1 MGGLG
6 WVHCSILVVHESTLK
21 CAWSLLTGS
30 EEGDGDGQNEAATAA
45 DADTLES
52 IADIEEALEKLG
64 QARNLIKAA
73 DTKVNFW
80 PCFFEITS
88 LQISPP
94 LPSCPSCRFTSSQQ
108 SALMQRQLAQA
119 CTQDLVFCMGDKC
132 CKPRRSILYCQAQ
145 LSSCYC
151 NYLYDRPIPMP
162 YQCLTRALPVPY
174 P

>member
-1 MGGLG
+1 M
-6 WVHCSILVVHESTLK
+6 
-21 CAWSLLTGS
+21 LTGS

-94 LPSCPSCRFTSSQQ
+94 PFPP
-108 SALMQRQLAQA
+108 AHHA
-119 CTQDLVFCMGDKC
+119 CSPPPYYLLL
-132 CKPRRSILYCQAQ
+132 CKV
-145 LSSCYC
+145 
-151 NYLYDRPIPMP
+151 
-162 YQCLTRALPVPY
+162 T
-174 P
+174 